1 MVPAYS
7 RGRQSQAR
15 PIRGDYLPLTLAGYL
30 RPSRFKG
37 VSMAD
42 AVARIAKRLDRAA
55 PPPPPEQRWTP
66 AELIARIEAALANRA
81 A

>member
-1 MVPAYS
+1 
-7 RGRQSQAR
+7 
-15 PIRGDYLPLTLAGYL
+15 
-30 RPSRFKG
+30 
-37 VSMAD
+37 MAD

-55 PPPPPEQRWTP
+55 PPPPPPEQRWTP